1 MYVQI
6 TVHIKA
12 VVQVKSYIYVCS
24 VVTIAWWLRE
34 ISLGLAQDR
43 ALQLSNCTSHICA
56 HTQIYGHH
64 VYLYNRYQ
72 VYGLIVHA
80 CSAISLRAAPP
91 ASTPLALW

>member
-24 VVTIAWWLRE
+24 VVIIAWWLRE

-56 HTQIYGHH
+56 HTQIYGHMCI
-64 VYLYNRYQ
+64 YITDTRYMD
-72 VYGLIVHA
+72 
-80 CSAISLRAAPP
+80 
-91 ASTPLALW
+91 